1 MGVEMAAPNSTFH
14 YENLPELP
22 PGFLYPHPFP
32 NTPIIKILWKNN
44 SVDSL
49 SSL

>member
-1 MGVEMAAPNSTFH
+1 MDVEMAAPNSTFH

-32 NTPIIKILWKNN
+32 NTPIIKDKRILIFCGKIT
-44 SVDSL
+44 V
-49 SSL
+49 